1 MSILVFLLFRL
12 SLNLFPQNSAYELYL
27 KGELSKAAQEYLAYS
42 DNTKDPNGLLNA
54 AICYKQIDNYE
65 SAIEILKKA
74 YTIEPNNSDIPS
86 EIGWLLFHLA
96 DYEEAKSY
104 FEKAISLNQNNH
116 RAYLGLA
123 SVYSQLNDIIKTIE
137 YLQKYREL
145 RKDFAGVDYIFA
157 WNYVNFKIYD
167 KAAEH
172 LIEALR
178 QDPSFVEARLPLAG
192 IYLREGKY
200 NEAWNQY
207 YRVLDYAPKH
217 PIASQ
222 MLRKIRGKL
231 TKQPEEIRPPFK
243 ILNPTVV
250 EEVNAINQ
258 LKKSPLIRV
267 AIGANNKGEGAINKE
282 IKIRSFDTLL
292 IKGKKSKKIYA
303 KIPPNDIWL
312 FKYSNGNIEVYS
324 DKRTLYASF
333 PNPIVISPKN
343 KKTGTVIIE
352 ADINSTNPYFRH
364 SDREYRGEIELFSNG
379 RSMTIVN
386 IVPMEIYLLGVVPS
400 EMEPQW
406 PYEALKAQSVI
417 ARTQVLM
424 RAKAGVHKNLG
435 YHICDTEHCQVY
447 KGVNIE
453 NNATDKAV
461 LETEGEILTYRGKP
475 ASTFYHSNSGGY
487 IQASGEVNGW
497 GEIPYLVSKA
507 DFLKGDFLSPW
518 QFNLWIK
525 DNPPSFSNYPG
536 VVRNSEFRWMKI
548 IKKSDLEYKLNKDY
562 KIGELLDIIPL
573 ERSRAGNV
581 NSIKIVGSK
590 KTMVINK
597 EHLIR
602 NAFGFSSLKST
613 LFTLEINRFKNGKI
627 RNFWFY
633 GGGWGHG
640 IGLSQSGAAGMAG
653 QYNKN
658 YREILE
664 FYFPNTKISK
674 IKYVKKGG

>member
-1 MSILVFLLFRL
+1 
-12 SLNLFPQNSAYELYL
+12 
-27 KGELSKAAQEYLAYS
+27 
-42 DNTKDPNGLLNA
+42 
-54 AICYKQIDNYE
+54 
-65 SAIEILKKA
+65 
-74 YTIEPNNSDIPS
+74 
-86 EIGWLLFHLA
+86 
-96 DYEEAKSY
+96 
-104 FEKAISLNQNNH
+104 
-116 RAYLGLA
+116 
-123 SVYSQLNDIIKTIE
+123 
-137 YLQKYREL
+137 
-145 RKDFAGVDYIFA
+145 
-157 WNYVNFKIYD
+157 
-167 KAAEH
+167 
-172 LIEALR
+172 
-178 QDPSFVEARLPLAG
+178 
-192 IYLREGKY
+192 
-200 NEAWNQY
+200 
-207 YRVLDYAPKH
+207 
-217 PIASQ
+217 
-222 MLRKIRGKL
+222 
-231 TKQPEEIRPPFK
+231 
-243 ILNPTVV
+243 VV

-453 NNATDKAV
+453 NNATNKAV

-562 KIGELLDIIPL
+562 KIGELFDIIPL

-613 LFTLEINRFKNGKI
+613 LFTVEINRFKNGKI